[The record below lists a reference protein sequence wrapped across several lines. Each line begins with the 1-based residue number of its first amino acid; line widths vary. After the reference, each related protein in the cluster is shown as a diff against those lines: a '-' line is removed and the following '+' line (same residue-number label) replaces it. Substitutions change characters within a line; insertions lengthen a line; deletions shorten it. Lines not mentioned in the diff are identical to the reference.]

1 MRVNSGVKYDLYD
14 VAITL
19 TGYTCTMPPM
29 TTGIQELD
37 SSAMGVP
44 TGIKTTRYTCM

>member
-14 VAITL
+14 
-19 TGYTCTMPPM
+19 
-29 TTGIQELD
+29 LD